1 MTVDKKVY
9 QAARLI
15 VPYWLPDAATPEQID
30 DAAQKLAEVMQE
42 YLQDEYPDDV

>member
-1 MTVDKKVY
+1 MTVDSKVY

-15 VPYWLPDAATPEQID
+15 VPYWLPNNTPPEQID

-42 YLQDEYPDDV
+42 YLEETYGDA